1 MRSNYAIGVFTG
13 LCLGYLYFMFPAIID
28 TFRPEPNQQP
38 ITPKSNFEVI
48 DHYKRCDLLRWS
60 NNQLA
65 EYKYFL
71 YCPK

>member
-28 TFRPEPNQQP
+28 TFRPEPNKQP
-38 ITPKSNFEVI
+38 ITPKTNFEVV
-48 DHYKRCDLLRWS
+48 DEYKGCDVVRWTQS
-60 NNQLA
+60 NFA

-71 YCPK
+71 HCKN